1 MNFTP
6 SSRITSALLAVLGLA
21 AVPTSSEAY
30 SVISNLGNAPSAS
43 SASTHYYDNSTTTDT
58 SLLFSSIAQAF
69 TTGPDPVPLQSVTLS
84 MASGGFGSWGFNVGI
99 FNDSGGAPSTIFGAP
114 LTAITTDGDHPAL
127 PGFYSYE
134 TPNMT
139 LAANTTYWLVAS
151 TDGDSLEYHN
161 YQWNTTQDFTTDTS
175 TPLGPSGFTTTG
187 SYLLKETALIGPTG
201 AEDTYG
207 GTWDTQAGSTMQ
219 FSIDAV
225 PEPSKNLLLLTGLAL
240 TALRR
245 RRKA

>member
-1 MNFTP
+1 MNFNQ
-6 SSRITSALLAVLGLA
+6 SSRIPYALLAAIALA
-21 AVPTSSEAY
+21 ASPSASEAY
-30 SVISNLGNAPSAS
+30 TLISNLSNTPSAGS
-43 SASTHYYDNSTTTDT
+43 ISTHFYDNSTTTDT

-69 TTGPDPVPLQSVTLS
+69 TTGSVAVPLRSVTLS

-99 FNDSGGAPSTIFGAP
+99 FNDAGGAPSTIFGAP
-114 LTAITTDGDHPAL
+114 LTAITTDGDHPAI

-134 TPNMT
+134 TPNMM
-139 LAANTTYWLVAS
+139 LAVNTTYWLVAS

-161 YQWNTTQDFTTDTS
+161 YQWNTTQDFSTDTD
-175 TPLGPSGFTTTG
+175 TPLGPSGFTAAG

-225 PEPSKNLLLLTGLAL
+225 PEPSKSLLLMTGLTL